1 MRGDKEQGRGNK
13 DPTKIWNFVPWAKRM
28 DINMKSIRILPYLDI
43 FHLFFIFIQDKESP
57 LQEPRNLRMIS
68 ADIERRKIS
77 LGYSKSG
84 IVILSSDSAGRA
96 ALWAD
101 A

>member
-1 MRGDKEQGRGNK
+1 MEFCALGERNGYKYEKYQD
-13 DPTKIWNFVPWAKRM
+13 TA
-28 DINMKSIRILPYLDI
+28 YLDI

-57 LQEPRNLRMIS
+57 LLEPRNLRVIS

-77 LGYSKSG
+77 LGSSKSG
-84 IVILSSDSAGRA
+84 IVILSSDSAGRV